1 MLVDAEGSR
10 HVAMHH
16 RREFKP
22 LATFMLVPIF
32 SKPPTSD
39 SNRYLQSNHKDQRH
53 LLRSRKHMVRQLGA
67 VATSWC
73 T

>member
-53 LLRSRKHMVRQLGA
+53 VTLFEPNESVVRSRLRR
-67 VATSWC
+67 S
-73 T
+73 